1 MEMELHSTSSH
12 ILKINRDGGRDSLS
26 SLFGKL
32 HGVVHGGW
40 RDDVRFS
47 YWPFP
52 FCVPSS
58 VHTREEANDVDNTI
72 NDSGSEPGNT
82 TALNQSLRCT
92 PLTTPTCDY
101 SLLPFASSSFFF
113 IPQHVSD
120 PPPPPYPPSQTPLF
134 LLFVFIMAARPSVSV
149 YGASSDA
156 VVGTVP
162 LPAVFTAPI
171 RSDVVQFVHTNMA
184 KNSRQAYAV
193 NRLSGMNH
201 SAHSWGTGR
210 AVARIPPYPEQRY
223 IFRRWHRKINLHQKR
238 FAVVSALAASSVPGL
253 VMSRGHKIENI
264 PEVPLV
270 VEDAVQQYEKTKEA
284 VAFLKAIAAI
294 DDVNRVNDSRE
305 IRAGRGKMRN
315 RRYVARR
322 GPMLVLPDNQGTRAF
337 RNIFGL
343 DIANVNALNLLHL
356 APGGHVGRFIIW
368 TKAAFSQLDK
378 IFGTFTQASAVK
390 KGFTLPAP
398 MLTNTDVTRIMQSE
412 EVRRVLK
419 PKKLQPKKASRFQQ
433 PTNGIKNR
441 RLRLR
446 LNPFVKRETTMAKGL
461 RNKANLEARRKAKN
475 IARRK
480 LLKAKSAKK
489 TSKK

>member
-1 MEMELHSTSSH
+1 MT
-12 ILKINRDGGRDSLS
+12 
-26 SLFGKL
+26 
-32 HGVVHGGW
+32 
-40 RDDVRFS
+40 
-47 YWPFP
+47 
-52 FCVPSS
+52 
-58 VHTREEANDVDNTI
+58 
-72 NDSGSEPGNT
+72 
-82 TALNQSLRCT
+82 
-92 PLTTPTCDY
+92 LT
-101 SLLPFASSSFFF
+101 LLPLPSPSRPAPRSSSFFILWISPHTSSTF
-113 IPQHVSD
+113 PFRRGYRTAT
-120 PPPPPYPPSQTPLF
+120 PPPALSS
-134 LLFVFIMAARPSVSV
+134 MSARPSVSV
-149 YGASSDA
+149 YSASSDT
-156 VVGTVP
+156 VVGTCP

-171 RSDVVQFVHTNMA
+171 RSDIVQFVHTNMA

-210 AVARIPPYPEQRY
+210 AVARIPRISGGGTSTSGAGAFGNMCRGGRMFAPTK

-238 FAVVSALAASSVPGL
+238 FAVVSALAASSVPSL
-253 VMSRGHKIENI
+253 VMSRGHKIENV

-270 VEDAVQQYEKTKEA
+270 VEDSIQGYEKTKEA

-322 GPMLVLPDNQGTRAF
+322 GPMLVMPDNKGTRAF

-343 DIANVNALNLLHL
+343 DLANVGALNLLHL
-356 APGGHVGRFIIW
+356 APGGHVGRFVIW
-368 TKAAFSQLDK
+368 TKSAFEQLDK
-378 IFGTFTQASAVK
+378 IFGTFTEASAVK

-419 PKKLQPKKASRFQQ
+419 PKKLQPKKASRYQT

-446 LNPFVKRETTMAKGL
+446 LNPYVKRETAAAKGM
-461 RNKANLEARRKAKN
+461 RNVANRDARRKAKM
-475 IARRK
+475 ARVA
-480 LLKAKSAKK
+480 KAKKSATKSAKL
-489 TSKK
+489 